1 MSSTDSDPIYEAGS
15 RDLISSL
22 TDIVSGVQYKLL
34 IFMFVIFLFVSSD
47 MFIMRLLSRFSGAVD
62 MKTPTNYGT
71 ILQGTFIVL
80 ACIVIDGLI
89 NQKVI

>member
-1 MSSTDSDPIYEAGS
+1 MSTPDSEPIFATGS

-22 TDIVSGVQYKLL
+22 ADIVSGVQYKLL
-34 IFMFVIFLFVSSD
+34 IFMFAIFLFVSSD

-62 MKTPTNYGT
+62 GKTATNYGT

-80 ACIVIDGLI
+80 ACIVVDGI
-89 NQKVI
+89 IVQRVI